1 MKWIVTQD
9 YIKGRLTY
17 LVENLESGERVGE
30 FDWQAR
36 AQEFADQ
43 LNSGEA
49 HVVSHFKGYSERSES
64 LRCTK
69 LGPECIFAMREAE

>member
-1 MKWIVTQD
+1 MGNWIVTQD

-17 LVENLESGERVGE
+17 LVMNTATDERVGE

-43 LNSGEA
+43 LNAGDIRVA
-49 HVVSHFKGYSERSES
+49 QTNKGHFGRKEG
-64 LRCTK
+64 
-69 LGPECIFAMREAE
+69 